1 MECFSLL
8 LSGAFRSI
16 DESLLLPLNMVGC
29 QALTMLI
36 TVASFATNLSV
47 NSAGLNPCP
56 LF

>member
-16 DESLLLPLNMVGC
+16 DESLLLPLNVVGC